1 LRVEP
6 LHKVVYRHLVLIQ
19 LVDRI
24 EIPIDHDYCLDLFQR
39 SLQSRIKWTHSV
51 IGCCF
56 FRPGSIS
63 AETIAGWWWWFLSKI
78 ISTSRNNA

>member
-39 SLQSRIKWTHSV
+39 SLQSRIKWTQSV
-51 IGCCF
+51 IGCVSFDPIQLAQKPLLADDGDF
-56 FRPGSIS
+56 FR
-63 AETIAGWWWWFLSKI
+63 
-78 ISTSRNNA
+78 R